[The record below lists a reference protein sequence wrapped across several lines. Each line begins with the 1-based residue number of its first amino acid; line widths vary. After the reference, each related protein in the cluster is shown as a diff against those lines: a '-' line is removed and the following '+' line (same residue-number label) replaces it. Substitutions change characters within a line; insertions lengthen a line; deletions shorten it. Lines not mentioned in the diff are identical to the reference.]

1 MKIILLG
8 LIIFVSHLAVFKNKS
23 YLLIPFAKM
32 DIFAIRIL
40 TVWGEK
46 CITVFY

>member
-1 MKIILLG
+1 MKIRLLR
-8 LIIFVSHLAVFKNKS
+8 LIICHLAVFKNKS
-23 YLLIPFAKM
+23 YLLVPFAKM
-32 DIFAIRIL
+32 DKIFAIRIL